1 MLAFALWS
9 RSILRSLESG
19 RRRPPGLFEHPTLGT
34 NAAPLL
40 SWRHMG
46 AGWVR
51 GRWPSSRDAP
61 EGIVHPQPT
70 PTACALLSA
79 SQLGWGQPLLRPA
92 TVLACCVALSW
103 VQYMPLRGIVRDHHA
118 PRKTGLRLLIYCLW
132 RARAEGS
139 RQGDGKQVGTRPG
152 SVFWPLVAGRAGP
165 TGRQSRPIRVPY
177 DISRR
182 WKRCSTR
189 SERAWVSETPNPASL
204 RLVERPAFRARAPI
218 RSTRIESKATKQAS
232 KATGVRAFYWLGR
245 GIIVSHQEVS
255 GKVTHD
261 AG

>member
-1 MLAFALWS
+1 MVQLQRRARRYSTPPADPHS
-9 RSILRSLESG
+9 VRSVERKQAG
-19 RRRPPGLFEHPTLGT
+19 VGAAAAAPGHGFGLLCGSELGT
-34 NAAPLL
+34 VYAT
-40 SWRHMG
+40 SRH
-46 AGWVR
+46 R
-51 GRWPSSRDAP
+51 SWPSCPPKNGLMASD
-61 EGIVHPQPT
+61 
-70 PTACALLSA
+70 LL
-79 SQLGWGQPLLRPA
+79 P
-92 TVLACCVALSW
+92 VA
-103 VQYMPLRGIVRDHHA
+103 R
-118 PRKTGLRLLIYCLW
+118 TGS
-132 RARAEGS
+132 AEGS

-182 WKRCSTR
+182 WKGCSTR

-245 GIIVSHQEVS
+245 GIIVSRQEVS
-255 GKVTHD
+255 GKVTYD
-261 AG
+261 AGGAKME

>member
-1 MLAFALWS
+1 
-9 RSILRSLESG
+9 
-19 RRRPPGLFEHPTLGT
+19 
-34 NAAPLL
+34 
-40 SWRHMG
+40 MG

-51 GRWPSSRDAP
+51 DRWPSSRRAP

-70 PTACALLSA
+70 PTACDLLSA
-79 SQLGWGQPLLRPA
+79 SKQGWGQPLLRPA
-92 TVLACCVALSW
+92 TALACCVALSW
-103 VQYMPLRGIVRDHHA
+103 AQYMPLRGIVHDHHA
-118 PRKTGLRLLIYCLW
+118 PRKTGSRRLICCLW
-132 RARAEGS
+132 RARGRPRAHDKARAS
-139 RQGDGKQVGTRPG
+139 KQVGTRPG
-152 SVFWPLVAGRAGP
+152 SVFWHLEAGRAGP

-232 KATGVRAFYWLGR
+232 KGAGVQAFYWLGR
-245 GIIVSHQEVS
+245 GIIVSRQGVP
-255 GKVTHD
+255 GKVTYGTGGAKMEFPGRHSRT
-261 AG
+261 